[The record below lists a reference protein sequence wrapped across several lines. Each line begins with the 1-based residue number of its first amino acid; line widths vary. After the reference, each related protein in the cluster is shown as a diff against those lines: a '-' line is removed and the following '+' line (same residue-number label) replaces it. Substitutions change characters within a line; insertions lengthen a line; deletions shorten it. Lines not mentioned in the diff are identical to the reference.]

1 MKKKI
6 IYCFAM
12 IAFVAYLLSA
22 NHIMAFFTAEH
33 FRRIPKELDSL
44 SKDPVFYA
52 VDVIPSIEPTLF
64 EPIELQGW
72 AFCET
77 GEDNGSREVG
87 AILFNSERAFSS
99 GGTITYRPDVKEV
112 FPNAPGSMTGFLVYT
127 STVLVPDGVYT
138 IGISVREN
146 EKNYGIAET
155 NYVLKKNGK
164 NVAIN
169 LWDSSE
175 VKNLVVSDVQ
185 EDVTLNIEINR
196 ELNNEKCVTIQGW
209 AYVTAHD
216 STKQKV
222 YVLLRYA
229 DGSYSIFDTMA
240 MSRPDVAK
248 AFSSELYTM
257 SGFRAHIPEE
267 LIRTED
273 HEIAILVQDENGL
286 HTRSDM
292 VDMLSAATPVNQPE
306 NTDSSGGLMSYI
318 AIPLNALMGLCYR
331 WTGNYVIA
339 IILFTFLTKV
349 ILFPIAMW
357 TNRNG
362 LKMASI
368 MPALNR
374 IKVKYYG
381 DKDAIAEETQ
391 KIYKEAGYHPLLS
404 TIPLFIQI
412 VLLLGVIGAVRALL
426 QGTDNVLSVIPAEH
440 GGVTLLMP
448 LAAGLS
454 ALLLGLAQNRLNPLQ
469 REQTRASQWGTNGMS
484 IAISLFLGAFVPVG
498 VGLYWICSNLFTIFQ
513 QFVLNK
519 LMPPEKYVDY
529 AELEESKKE
538 LAELDSLKSTV
549 SAEDRRREKEDYKR
563 FFSVDNKHLVFYSE
577 KSGFYKYFQAVIE
590 YLLAHSNV
598 IIHYITSDPKDQIFV
613 LAEKKPQIRP
623 YYISE
628 NRLITLMMKMDA
640 KIVVMTMPDLENFHI
655 KRSYVRKDVEY
666 IYMYHGIGSM
676 NLLLRKGALSHYDTF
691 FCVGQHQIDELNRE
705 EQVYGIPERKKIP
718 CGYGLMDQ
726 VISAYEKMPKSNSK
740 KPQILI
746 APSWQKDSI
755 MDCCLDEL
763 LENLLSK
770 PYRIVLRPH
779 PEYCK
784 RYPKKIA
791 SVKQKYKLSEGPDF
805 IIQDDFSSNTTVFES
820 DIVITDWST
829 ICYEFSFA
837 TKKPTLFID
846 TPMKIMNPEY
856 QRLGIVPLDIE
867 IRNMIGKSI
876 SPEEAGN
883 AGDAVEVLL
892 QNEEQYRKQI
902 EVMMKKA
909 LFSVGESGKIGGQY
923 ILSALTKKNRE
934 RVS

>member
-12 IAFVAYLLSA
+12 IVFVAYLLSA
-22 NHIMAFFTAEH
+22 NHIMAFFTAGH
-33 FRRIPKELDSL
+33 FRRISNEVDSL
-44 SKDPVFYA
+44 SKDPVFCA
-52 VDVIPSIEPTLF
+52 VDVIPSLEPALF
-64 EPIELQGW
+64 EPIEMQGW

-77 GEDNGSREVG
+77 EEDNSSREVG
-87 AILFNSERAFSS
+87 LILYNNKKAFSS

-127 STVLVPDGVYT
+127 STVLVPDGVYK
-138 IGISVREN
+138 IGVFVREN

-164 NVAIN
+164 NVAIS
-169 LWDSSE
+169 LRDSSE

-209 AYVTAHD
+209 AYVTDHD
-216 STKQKV
+216 SAKQKV

-273 HEIAILVQDENGL
+273 YEIAILVQDENGL

-292 VDMLSAATPVNQPE
+292 VDMLSATTPVKQPE
-306 NTDSSGGLMSYI
+306 NTDSAGGLMGYI
-318 AIPLNALMGLCYR
+318 AIPLNALMRLCYR
-331 WTGNYVIA
+331 WTGSYVIA
-339 IILFTFLTKV
+339 IVLFTLLTKV
-349 ILFPIAMW
+349 ILFPVAMW

-362 LKMASI
+362 LKMAST

-391 KIYKEAGYHPLLS
+391 KIYKEAGYHPLLG
-404 TIPLFIQI
+404 TIPLFIQF

-426 QGTDNVLSVIPAEH
+426 QGTVSILSAIPSER
-440 GGVTLLMP
+440 GGLSLLMP

-484 IAISLFLGAFVPVG
+484 IAISLFLGAFVPLG
-498 VGLYWICSNLFTIFQ
+498 VGLYWICSNLFTIVQ
-513 QFVLNK
+513 QFALNK

-529 AELEESKKE
+529 AALAESKKE
-538 LAELDSLKSTV
+538 LAELDSLKRKV
-549 SAEDRRREKEDYKR
+549 SPEDKRREKEDYKR

-598 IIHYITSDPKDQIFV
+598 IIHYITSDPKDQIFGI
-613 LAEKKPQIRP
+613 AEKNPQIRP

-691 FCVGQHQIDELNRE
+691 FCVGQHQIDELTRE
-705 EQVYGIPERKKIP
+705 EQLYDIPERKKIR

-726 VISAYEKMPKSNSK
+726 VISAYEKMPKSNNK

-746 APSWQKDSI
+746 APSWQKDNI
-755 MDCCLDEL
+755 MDCCLDKL
-763 LENLLSK
+763 LESLLSK

-791 SVKQKYKLSEGPDF
+791 AVKQKYKLSEGPDF

-883 AGDAVEVLL
+883 VAEAIEALL
-892 QNEEQYRKQI
+892 QNEEQYREKI
-902 EVMMKKA
+902 EVTMKKA
-909 LFSVGESGKIGGQY
+909 LFSVGESGKTGGQY
-923 ILSALTKKNRE
+923 ILSVLTRKNRE